1 MGAQEEKGACRV
13 QSPRPPALAPPLPGC
28 QPGATPRMPSSGG
41 WHGPGWAGIPPAR
54 PGMDLPQPHPTATP
68 ALFPGPVARSPQP
81 SSHLPLL
88 GCRLLGA
95 GGGRGGGACSLRLGW
110 VEDLGREA
118 SAQRQSP
125 PVIKSSAR
133 WHHACPPS
141 QRRDTPAHTS
151 WTPQPSQPPV
161 LGPGSLSP
169 LCRGQGCPPPPTL
182 PFWAASSSAT
192 DLQVTTAKA
201 PLPQCT
207 YLFSR
212 LAEHLKALVPGLL
225 TLQPEESE
233 PLPSPPP

>member
-1 MGAQEEKGACRV
+1 MPARSHSQDALLRGLARARLGRHPP
-13 QSPRPPALAPPLPGC
+13 SPAWDGSAPAAPHGHPCAVPRPCGKEPPALLAF
-28 QPGATPRMPSSGG
+28 
-41 WHGPGWAGIPPAR
+41 
-54 PGMDLPQPHPTATP
+54 
-68 ALFPGPVARSPQP
+68 ALAWLQVARSW
-81 SSHLPLL
+81 
-88 GCRLLGA
+88 RRA
-95 GGGRGGGACSLRLGW
+95 GGGGACSLRLGW